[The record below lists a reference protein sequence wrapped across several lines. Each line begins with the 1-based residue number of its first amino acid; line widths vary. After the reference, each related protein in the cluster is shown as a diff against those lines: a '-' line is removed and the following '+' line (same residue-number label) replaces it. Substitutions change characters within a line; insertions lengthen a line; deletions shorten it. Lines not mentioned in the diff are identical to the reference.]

1 MSIQLVVSL
10 DEICSACP
18 NHQFLTDEENP
29 REKKEICEAQ
39 EKVFRYDHGV
49 LEACGLTEGEE
60 LNFLEFAQKVQKKV
74 IDTGLREKICGDC
87 EWNEICSEKAVDGKI
102 KIFYVD
108 FSKRY
113 LKFHIDF
120 IK

>member
-1 MSIQLVVSL
+1 MSRSVWWFRWMK
-10 DEICSACP
+10 SAA
-18 NHQFLTDEENP
+18 HARTISSGET
-29 REKKEICEAQ
+29 KEICEAQ

-87 EWNEICSEKAVDGKI
+87 EWNEICSEKSSRWENKNI
-102 KIFYVD
+102 L
-108 FSKRY
+108 R
-113 LKFHIDF
+113 
-120 IK
+120 

>member
-1 MSIQLVVSL
+1 MFRSGWWFRWMRSAVRARIISSL
-10 DEICSACP
+10 PMRKIP
-18 NHQFLTDEENP
+18 G
-29 REKKEICEAQ
+29 EKKEICEAQ

-87 EWNEICSEKAVDGKI
+87 EWNEICSEKSSRWENKNI
-102 KIFYVD
+102 L
-108 FSKRY
+108 R
-113 LKFHIDF
+113 
-120 IK
+120 